1 MRTVNK
7 CCMGG
12 KFLHN
17 IHKIPCWKLVIL
29 FEIHYWIACFVR
41 WLTMSRNTGT
51 TRQLFVISTL
61 LDCHGFF
68 SSNFFFLLNFS
79 NICLP
84 YRCMDIKAKN
94 HNADEKYLSEENWWI
109 ANFPVNDVD
118 SWNGKKNISQSY
130 LDQWEHEHRKNKLKI
145 FLQSGRDGIPIAK
158 PCMKWKYCMCFNDD
172 SQSDC
177 VQFTIIQHSSSKYL
191 SNHI

>member
-41 WLTMSRNTGT
+41 ATDDESKYWDDKATFRCIDLVGLSWI
-51 TRQLFVISTL
+51 L
-61 LDCHGFF
+61 
-68 SSNFFFLLNFS
+68 FFLIFR
-79 NICLP
+79 IFVCLT
-84 YRCMDIKAKN
+84 DIKAKN

-109 ANFPVNDVD
+109 ANFPVNDVG
-118 SWNGKKNISQSY
+118 SWNGKINISQFH
-130 LDQWEHEHRKNKLKI
+130 LDQWQHEYRKNELNGKAAGLEK
-145 FLQSGRDGIPIAK
+145 FGMEFQ
-158 PCMKWKYCMCFNDD
+158 
-172 SQSDC
+172 
-177 VQFTIIQHSSSKYL
+177 
-191 SNHI
+191 